1 MGRLGITIWVALCH
15 IKMGFLLFRER
26 WNGYRGKLVVPG
38 ISTILAAA

>member
-1 MGRLGITIWVALCH
+1 MGRLGNTVWVALCH

-26 WNGYRGKLVVPG
+26 WDGYRRKPVVPG